1 MKKITILAVILSL
14 SAIVK
19 AQKSILFKHKVLPN
33 HTYVLAD
40 KQGFD
45 LDVTPQVADSIKDTT
60 NKNIVKTV
68 QMRSLMESGASVKTA
83 QATGSQ
89 NIPVMLTCNKMSSK
103 MTVNGAEYP
112 IPPNNPAVGQSSNGQ
127 INAELKM
134 LVDTTVATQEV
145 KQAVNAAIGAM
156 PQKIKFPDKKMK
168 IGDTFMQEEVIANF
182 DIPGFDPTKEH
193 TMKVT
198 YKLTAIKASLAY
210 FDTQSEFEMNFN
222 TETKGH
228 TINVKCKGNESGKM
242 VFDVT
247 KAFPQS
253 VTSATDMFIYIVSDK
268 NKVDMKAKISRNQEY
283 IVSAN

>member
-1 MKKITILAVILSL
+1 MKKITILAILLSL
-14 SAIVK
+14 SAVIK
-19 AQKSILFKHKVLPN
+19 AQKAVLFKHKILPN

-45 LDVTPQVADSIKDTT
+45 LDVTPRDTATVKDTT

-68 QMRSLMESGASVKTA
+68 QMRSLMESGVAIKTT

-103 MTVNGAEYP
+103 MTVNGADYP

-127 INAELKM
+127 IDAELKM

-156 PQKIKFPDKKMK
+156 PKKIKFPDKKMK
-168 IGDTFMQEEVIANF
+168 IGDSFMQEEVITSF
-182 DIPGFDPTKEH
+182 DIPGLDPNKEY

-198 YKLTAIKASLAY
+198 YKLTAIKDNLAY

-222 TETKGH
+222 TEIKSH
-228 TINVKCKGNESGKM
+228 TIGIKCKGSEAGKM
-242 VFDVT
+242 VFDVK

-253 VTSATDMFIYIVSDK
+253 VTSDTNMVVNIDSDK
-268 NKVDMKAKISRNQEY
+268 TKVDMQAKISRDQQF